1 MSLFDFRFELQAQS
15 RVVLELDEPRESI
28 TWNRIGDND
37 VFENGEL
44 NQVCFNPLSLEDCR
58 RNFYNYNMFRI
69 LVSCSVRKDESE
81 DEWEEYKKQLLDY
94 INENFALF
102 NEVVSTKIEDTPNET
117 ISAYEFWDLVSSR
130 LGISKLWRQIYLGRK
145 KVGDKVKSYFDFEN
159 YLPEF
164 VKKVVRINKNGYVR
178 RVADASRLEYKLGLF
193 SVFLFLMGEECGV
206 MELKCRKYYELHA
219 K

>member
-44 NQVCFNPLSLEDCR
+44 NQVYFNPLSLEDCR

-145 KVGDKVKSYFDFEN
+145 KVGDKVKIEKEHTHDA
-159 YLPEF
+159 F
-164 VKKVVRINKNGYVR
+164 VTDWIPGIGDMVLCLMMPGGDGEGYI
-178 RVADASRLEYKLGLF
+178 LG
-193 SVFLFLMGEECGV
+193 GI
-206 MELKCRKYYELHA
+206 K
-219 K
+219 